1 MEVSFSQLQ
10 NFASCYGKKMWQSST
25 LVISNHFFYP
35 LSFLHNLCSIAALVL
50 GEFVHKHSI
59 SSQAQLLQF
68 GLLCS
73 CLAGL
78 RRCCVA
84 GVQVQ
89 LVGAGCRSW
98 LQVWFKQRSR
108 SYAMRWWQL
117 YQVKSPFLGQLYGH
131 LCDPP
136 PHRAAG
142 HSLHWHVHRCE
153 LPELLAHHYKEYQCF
168 SWTICLTAPILF
180 LF

>member
-1 MEVSFSQLQ
+1 MARPWKFYSLSFKILQ
-10 NFASCYGKKMWQSST
+10 AVIEKKMWQSST

-117 YQVKSPFLGQLYGH
+117 YQVKSLFHWATLWPFMW
-131 LCDPP
+131 PP
-136 PHRAAG
+136 TPQGCWPQFALACSPLWTTWTFG
-142 HSLHWHVHRCE
+142 TSLQGISV
-153 LPELLAHHYKEYQCF
+153 F
-168 SWTICLTAPILF
+168 
-180 LF
+180 